1 MEKDAID
8 DRRDELMA
16 LEAMLEFAQKNAQAM
31 GEEKLAKS
39 IGEAVLVARR
49 CLHQL
54 VH

>member
-1 MEKDAID
+1 MEKDAAD
-8 DRRDELMA
+8 DRRDELLA

-31 GEEKLAKS
+31 GEVELARS
-39 IGEAVLVARR
+39 IGEAVMVARR